1 MKLRD
6 LVHRI
11 HQREVSVLSRT
22 LIRVGLALLFVA
34 AFGATSYG
42 KTLIVGQP
50 GTPCPNAQYTTIT
63 DAVNAA
69 SPGDVVAICPALYAE
84 QLVISKPLTL
94 RGLTVNG
101 VGRVLLQP
109 SLVPN
114 FGGLSFEAVIAV
126 TNTHDVTI
134 ENLAIDASN
143 NTVVGCAGPALA
155 GIHYYNSSGKA
166 ENNAISGAEVA
177 DPQTCG
183 LLPASGFGVQ
193 VDVDQAGSFCVEIKH
208 NSIHDYTRDGVFVM
222 GSGVMVRI
230 EDNSISGVGPSG
242 GTFQFGV
249 FVLNGAVGQIN
260 HNVIT
265 EGLCGT
271 LSLTDCINTR
281 SEGITLRLVG
291 DGTEVSNNVITDAQS
306 GIFVNGVNRIQI
318 TNNLISNIVGFD
330 GIDLQ
335 GTSNSLIDSN
345 TIFNTVPV
353 ADLSCGVYESPG
365 AGTAGGTEENN
376 QISHTTVNDA
386 YCGVAHVASTQVE
399 FGKYANTLYTELASD
414 SASFP
419 PPPVEP

>member
-155 GIHYYNSSGKA
+155 GIHT
-166 ENNAISGAEVA
+166 I
-177 DPQTCG
+177 T
-183 LLPASGFGVQ
+183 LPARR
-193 VDVDQAGSFCVEIKH
+193 K
-208 NSIHDYTRDGVFVM
+208 T
-222 GSGVMVRI
+222 
-230 EDNSISGVGPSG
+230 
-242 GTFQFGV
+242 
-249 FVLNGAVGQIN
+249 
-260 HNVIT
+260 
-265 EGLCGT
+265 T
-271 LSLTDCINTR
+271 LSPAPRWRTR
-281 SEGITLRLVG
+281 RPAVCSRPAVLEFKSTSIRPVPSVSRSSTTASMTTR
-291 DGTEVSNNVITDAQS
+291 GTEFSSWAQ
-306 GIFVNGVNRIQI
+306 
-318 TNNLISNIVGFD
+318 
-330 GIDLQ
+330 
-335 GTSNSLIDSN
+335 
-345 TIFNTVPV
+345 
-353 ADLSCGVYESPG
+353 E
-365 AGTAGGTEENN
+365 
-376 QISHTTVNDA
+376 
-386 YCGVAHVASTQVE
+386 
-399 FGKYANTLYTELASD
+399 
-414 SASFP
+414 
-419 PPPVEP
+419 